1 MNLIQFLDQIDLS
14 LSEIPTTDI
23 RDFVHELARIIP
35 QNQRETA
42 IKRLS
47 TLHDAKEK
55 SDDEIKQLEQIAQ
68 KLLVKIKQIEAEE
81 LYVQYVTNYEYDD
94 WYFDSGDE
102 FIYDDPTGLLDTLQ
116 NIFDFISSCM
126 DEREYN
132 LAYVLSNKL
141 ASLKI
146 FLKGDDELA
155 EDAYLSL
162 HDLHDEWPE
171 EINYKQYAICHA
183 YLLFIRTE
191 KNNRAKVLYDWLF
204 KTNYVDYDLESV
216 FLFANE
222 IEGLQTFLPTW
233 LDFLGRLNSRL
244 SSELLFEALDLS
256 DDDSLRLE
264 IAKKYV
270 EHHPEL
276 YYQYFEDHLED
287 SFISHVSMQQLYKSG
302 EQGILAIEPKYKVR
316 SRLAQRMCILAE
328 KLNDQEKIDQCRW
341 WIFESDSTVQHFLKW
356 ITESKNPDIEEKINQ
371 TKQLIVKLRNLPPK
385 EHIIGEYYLISEGLR
400 ENRPSESRVRVLQF
414 FCWNNE
420 ALPTSS
426 LSPSQIF
433 FMIMCTNQEKLSS
446 EAMYLLN
453 RALSAIEEDHDVDEE
468 TFTAYGLLL
477 KKYSELIQMTEQ
489 ENGEA
494 LKNITRLVSQLVRQT
509 IDRKDRK
516 SYELCAAYIAMLA
529 ESKVSLQIS
538 PNKQEVLKKY
548 YQKYRRYPAFV
559 RNLEKYGLKR

>member
-1 MNLIQFLDQIDLS
+1 MNLIQFLDQIDLA
-14 LSEIPTTDI
+14 LSEIPTSDI
-23 RDFVHELARIIP
+23 RYFVHELARMIP

-42 IKRLS
+42 AKRLS
-47 TLHDAKEK
+47 TLHGAKEK
-55 SDDEIKQLEQIAQ
+55 SDDEVKQLEQITQ
-68 KLLVKIKQIEAEE
+68 KLLVKIKQIEDEE
-81 LYVQYVTNYEYDD
+81 LYVEYMTNYEYDD

-102 FIYDDPTGLLDTLQ
+102 FIYDDPTGLLETLQ
-116 NIFDFISSCM
+116 TVIDFISRCM
-126 DEREYN
+126 DESEYN

-155 EDAYLSL
+155 EDTYLSL

-171 EINYKQYAICHA
+171 EINYKQYALCHA

-204 KTNYVDYDLESV
+204 KTNYVDYDLETI

-222 IEGLQTFLPTW
+222 IEDLQAFLPTW

-256 DDDSLRLE
+256 DNDALRLE

-287 SFISHVSMQQLYKSG
+287 SFVSHVSMQRLYDIG
-302 EQGILAIEPKYKVR
+302 EQGILAIEPKYKIR
-316 SRLAQRMCILAE
+316 SKLAQKMSILAE
-328 KLNDQEKIDQCRW
+328 KLNDQEKLDQCRW
-341 WIFESDSTVQHFLKW
+341 WIFESDSTVLHFLKW
-356 ITESKNPDIEEKINQ
+356 MTKSQNQTMQERIAQ

-385 EHIIGEYYLISEGLR
+385 EYIIGEYYLISEGLR
-400 ENRPSESRVRVLQF
+400 ENRPPESRVRVLQF
-414 FCWNNE
+414 FCWRTE
-420 ALPTSS
+420 ALSTSS

-446 EAMYLLN
+446 EAMYILD
-453 RALSAIEEDHDVDEE
+453 RSLSEIGEQHDVDKD

-477 KKYSELIQMTEQ
+477 KKYSELIRMTEQ
-489 ENGEA
+489 EKGEA
-494 LKNITRLVSQLVRQT
+494 LKNITRLVSQLARQT
-509 IDRKDRK
+509 IEKKDRK

-529 ESKVSLQIS
+529 ESKVSLKILTS
-538 PNKQEVLKKY
+538 KQEPLKKY

-559 RNLEKYGLKR
+559 RELEKYGLKR